1 MTVFEC
7 NTCNKSS
14 ISTFGCMLSL
24 PATEKSNSIKLIYK
38 KMWYLLKNSQAA
50 KKGAALSK
58 MAGMKKIVKYRWQPR
73 NGCDGRSVK
82 KFLRTTI
89 QVNFVLIPGMRQH
102 KFTRIVI
109 IKFLSLTY
117 HRNHFLAASC
127 ILRLFL
133 YQPFCIGPH
142 LFYSLSRLTLWKS
155 LYV

>member
-1 MTVFEC
+1 VTVFEC

-50 KKGAALSK
+50 KKGAALCK

-82 KFLRTTI
+82 NILIMTI

-102 KFTRIVI
+102 KFTWIVI
-109 IKFLSLTY
+109 IKIFVTDLPSQ
-117 HRNHFLAASC
+117 
-127 ILRLFL
+127 LFL
-133 YQPFCIGPH
+133 GRLMYFTTFFIPAILHRAAPFLQLGC
-142 LFYSLSRLTLWKS
+142 FW
-155 LYV
+155 VD